1 VAVRKVKDWRS
12 KPRDQLTRGERNAL
26 WVETFCRVP
35 EGKFRG
41 QPVRMRDWQVH
52 EFRKIYDSATSLIV
66 LSFPRKNGKTAL
78 ISFIVLLHTCGPE
91 AEIGSEIV
99 SGARSRDQA
108 GMVFR
113 YAAKCARLNHDLRD
127 ILTIR
132 DTAKEIACHELQ
144 TLYKALS
151 ADAETNIGRS
161 PKLAIHD
168 ELGQVKGPRD
178 AFYEAIDTAQG
189 AHDDPLTIVIS
200 TQAPTSA
207 DLLSVIIDDA
217 LTGKDPTIKAS
228 LYTAPEDMDPFSEEA
243 LKVANPAF
251 GDFLNA
257 ETTRKS
263 AEKARRMPSREA
275 AYRNLILNQRVNL
288 VSPLL
293 SRMAWEACGGAP
305 GRLEGRVYLGLDL
318 SAIHDLTAAVAV
330 AEDSEGQFAVHPT
343 FFTPLNG
350 LKDRADRDR
359 EPYDVWHKQGFLQAL
374 PGFTIDIDAVAMWLV
389 EFAADHDLAGVWF
402 DRWRIDTLKAALLRI
417 SAAHPELAKVVDS
430 IALFPFGQGFKD
442 MTPAV
447 QKLETVVAEGRLR
460 HGMHPV
466 LTMCARNAVA
476 VRDAAGGVKL
486 DKSKATG
493 RIDGLVALAMALGG
507 AALGDQRE
515 APKSYQMMFV

>member
-1 VAVRKVKDWRS
+1 MAVRKVKGWRD
-12 KPRDQLTRGERNAL
+12 KPLEELTRGERNAK
-26 WVETFCRVP
+26 WVETYCRVP
-35 EGKFRG
+35 EGKLRG
-41 QPVRMRDWQVH
+41 QPVRLREWQVA
-52 EFRKIYDSATSLIV
+52 EFRKLYDTRTTLMIF
-66 LSFPRKNGKTAL
+66 SFARKNGKTAL
-78 ISFIVLLHTCGPE
+78 IAFIVLLHTCGPE
-91 AEIGSEIV
+91 ADIGSEIV

-113 YAAKCARLNHDLRD
+113 YAAKCARMNPDLRA
-127 ILTIR
+127 ILRIK
-132 DTAKEIACHELQ
+132 DTAKEIDCPELQ
-144 TLYKALS
+144 TTYKALS

-200 TQAPTSA
+200 TQSPTSA

-217 LTGKDPTIKAS
+217 LSGDDPTIKVS
-228 LYTAPEDMDPFSEEA
+228 LYTAPEDMDPFSDEA
-243 LKVANPAF
+243 LKLANPAF

-257 ETTRKS
+257 DTTRAS

-288 VSPLL
+288 VNPLL
-293 SRMAWEACGGAP
+293 SRSAWEGCSSAP
-305 GRLEGRVYLGLDL
+305 GKISGKVYVGLDL
-318 SAIHDLTAAVAV
+318 SAIHDLTAAVATC
-330 AEDSEGQFAVHPT
+330 EQDGYIDCYPT
-343 FFTPLNG
+343 FFTPLTG
-350 LKDRADRDR
+350 LKDRAHRDR
-359 EPYDVWHKQGFLQAL
+359 EPYDVWQEKGYIQAL
-374 PGFTIDIDAVAMWLV
+374 PGATIDIDGVAMWLV
-389 EFAADHDLAGVWF
+389 EFADDHDLAGVWF
-402 DRWRIDTLKAALLRI
+402 DRWRIDTLKAALTRI
-417 SAAHPELAKVVDS
+417 SAEHPEFKAL
-430 IALFPFGQGFKD
+430 IEGIQLFPFGQGFKD

-447 QKLETVVAEGRLR
+447 QRLETVVAEGRLR

-507 AALGDQRE
+507 MALGDQRE
-515 APKSYQMMFV
+515 QPKTYQMFFT